1 MTSTS
6 GNRQQFIS
14 GLLKFMN
21 QYGFDGIDLDW
32 EYPQADDRGGQEA
45 DTTNYVAL
53 AKELRAALGN
63 KGLSMTLP
71 TSFWYLQHFDV
82 KSIQDSVDWFN
93 FMTYDLHGTWD
104 SQSRFLGPYLAPH
117 TNLTEIDLGLDLLWR
132 AGVQSNKVVLGL
144 AWYGRS
150 FTLSDSSCN
159 KPNGICEFSGGANP
173 GPCSG
178 TSGILDDQ
186 EIQNIIMNNG
196 LTATWDHETAVK
208 WITWDNNQWVSYD
221 DADTFQQKKDFANK
235 RCLGGLMVWAIDQ
248 KDQTQSNGI
257 GSNPDISSDQ
267 LSDAQQM
274 SANQAASLSC
284 YTTDC
289 SAQCKKGTNKVAEVF
304 GQPGQVSTRPPPS
317 KSQLKDEAANAA
329 KDTTEAAGEQAVL
342 DIAAKA
348 FCRVAVPALLA
359 PLELAEDLIPIIGEL
374 QDITLVWPR
383 SLLTT
388 YLGEILDIAEI
399 AATPA
404 LIQGCVKGIEKE
416 GKAEFKVF
424 GKKHSL
430 TFGEYH
436 TLPYG
441 TTTD

>member
-6 GNRQQFIS
+6 GNRQHFIS

-93 FMTYDLHGTWD
+93 FMTY
-104 SQSRFLGPYLAPH
+104 
-117 TNLTEIDLGLDLLWR
+117 
-132 AGVQSNKVVLGL
+132 
-144 AWYGRS
+144 YGRS

-257 GSNPDISSDQ
+257 GSNPDISPDQ

-304 GQPGQVSTRPPPS
+304 GQPGQVSTRY
-317 KSQLKDEAANAA
+317 AA
-329 KDTTEAAGEQAVL
+329 
-342 DIAAKA
+342 
-348 FCRVAVPALLA
+348 
-359 PLELAEDLIPIIGEL
+359 
-374 QDITLVWPR
+374 
-383 SLLTT
+383 
-388 YLGEILDIAEI
+388 
-399 AATPA
+399 
-404 LIQGCVKGIEKE
+404 
-416 GKAEFKVF
+416 
-424 GKKHSL
+424 
-430 TFGEYH
+430 
-436 TLPYG
+436 
-441 TTTD
+441 